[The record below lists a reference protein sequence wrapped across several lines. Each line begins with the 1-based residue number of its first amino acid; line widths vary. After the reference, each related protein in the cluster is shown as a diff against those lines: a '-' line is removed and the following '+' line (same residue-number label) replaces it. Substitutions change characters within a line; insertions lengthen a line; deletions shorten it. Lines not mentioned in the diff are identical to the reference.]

1 MMTKNLKKLVQLG
14 LALCLLSEGGS
25 WAVKVIAHRGDSFH
39 SPENTLASF
48 RSAADK
54 GADFVELDSRVT
66 KDGVLVCNHDGSLE
80 KKTNVAEI
88 LGSTAYSIESVTF
101 EVTQQLDVGSWKS
114 PKFKGEKIPTLED
127 ALQTI
132 QQGSVTLLERKTGS
146 ALDHA
151 KLLERMGLVD
161 DLIVQS
167 FDWDFLAAM
176 RTWLPEAKL
185 AALSGKEVTEEK
197 LKDIRRMGIDIAVWH
212 YEEINE
218 ETFPKFG
225 EHDLDLWVYTV
236 NEPADWKSLVELGV
250 TGIITDKPAEFRAW
264 LDGNGYE

>member
-1 MMTKNLKKLVQLG
+1 M
-14 LALCLLSEGGS
+14 
-25 WAVKVIAHRGDSFH
+25 KVIAHRGDSFH
-39 SPENTLASF
+39 CPENTLASF

-54 GADFVELDSRVT
+54 GADYVELDSRVT

-88 LGSTAYSIESVTF
+88 LGSTDYTIESVTF
-101 EVTQQLDVGSWKS
+101 EVTQKLDVGSWKG

-127 ALQTI
+127 ALKTI
-132 QQGSVTLLERKTGS
+132 QKGSVTLLERKTGS

-151 KLLERMGLVD
+151 KLLERMGLVE

-197 LKDIRRMGIDIAVWH
+197 LNDIQRLGIDIAVWRH
-212 YEEINE
+212 SDLTPQN
-218 ETFPKFG
+218 FPMFAKHG
-225 EHDLDLWVYTV
+225 LEVWVYTV
-236 NEPADWKSLVELGV
+236 DEPADWKRMVDLGV
-250 TGIITDKPAEFRAW
+250 TGLITDKPAELRKW
-264 LDGNGYE
+264 LQENGYE